1 MANSFAIKIPIKIKT
16 GIAKKQNIYDIISK
30 NTNALEALKR
40 EIIWIW
46 LKAGT
51 EKERKTY
58 QIDTLVI
65 KRSENQET
73 HRDRKREI

>member
-40 EIIWIW
+40 EII
-46 LKAGT
+46 
-51 EKERKTY
+51 
-58 QIDTLVI
+58 
-65 KRSENQET
+65 
-73 HRDRKREI
+73 